1 MSTPQTTTSSSS
13 SSSSSSSPLS
23 TNTSSNDS
31 TYHHHTTIYYI
42 IIFLSILGGIVLL
55 SLLGVIAIRYIN
67 QRRRNR
73 HQDVNDSFWR
83 KWHLN
88 LARYSSVDG
97 DSATEASS
105 NSSSLKEFS
114 PDMMQKDGQGYEY
127 DGLAAAG
134 NDERR
139 RRSGSGAIMNWWQRG
154 KGFSRIEEGLGEEY
168 VCVGTTLKDSEKS
181 KNKKQKQKL
190 GTVHKVKRFK
200 PNDTFE
206 IDSDVRMSVD
216 LTVVPSRCP
225 TRQ

>member
-1 MSTPQTTTSSSS
+1 M
-13 SSSSSSSPLS
+13 
-23 TNTSSNDS
+23 
-31 TYHHHTTIYYI
+31 
-42 IIFLSILGGIVLL
+42 
-55 SLLGVIAIRYIN
+55 
-67 QRRRNR
+67 
-73 HQDVNDSFWR
+73 
-83 KWHLN
+83 N

-139 RRSGSGAIMNWWQRG
+139 RRRSGSGIMNWWQRG

-168 VCVGTTLKDSEKS
+168 VCVGTTTKDSEKS

-216 LTVVPSRCP
+216 LTVVPSCCP